1 MKILKIFL
9 LLSSLFLFLNADD
22 DDGHHKY
29 KHSYKNL
36 EYLELDSQ
44 QIERM
49 KEILIDFKHQY
60 KKFNEFKEDQEDR
73 LKDIIKY
80 DNFDE
85 KEYLDILNE
94 IKSKASNLEIQRMK
108 KIHTILDEKQRK
120 KFSKYFK
127 EWEVE

>member
-9 LLSSLFLFLNADD
+9 LLSSLFLFLYADN

-94 IKSKASNLEIQRMK
+94 IKSKASNLEIQN
-108 KIHTILDEKQRK
+108 EKNSYYIR
-120 KFSKYFK
+120 
-127 EWEVE
+127 

>member
-36 EYLELDSQ
+36 EYLDLNTQ
-44 QIERM
+44 QIEKM
-49 KEILIDFKHQY
+49 KEILIDFKYQY
-60 KKFNEFKEDQEDR
+60 KEFYEFKENQEDR
-73 LKDIIKY
+73 LKNIIKN

-85 KEYLDILNE
+85 KQYLEILNE
-94 IKSKASNLEIQRMK
+94 IKSKASFLEVQRMK
-108 KIHTILDEKQRK
+108 KIYTILDEKQRK